1 MELNEKL
8 WDFPCQVPLKIM
20 GPAEAPL
27 QSAVEAIIL
36 THVPDFDLSTLSI
49 RLSRSGKYQSIT
61 VNVYITQ
68 KEQILG
74 IYEKLA
80 QHQENTNDISL
91 VL

>member
-8 WDFPCQVPLKIM
+8 WDFPCHVPLKIM

-27 QSAVEAIIL
+27 QSVVEAILL
-36 THVPDFDLSTLSI
+36 THAPDFNINTLSI

-61 VNVYITQ
+61 VNVYIAQ